1 MANITASDGS
11 VSGNDYILFRD
22 DILKRIRSAQYEAMR
37 AVNKEMISLY
47 WEVGRQITERQ
58 KTLGWGKSVVENLSR
73 DIQDAFPGIQGFSA
87 RNMWD
92 MARFYA
98 EYQPN
103 EFLQPLVA
111 EISWTKHLIIL
122 SKCKDTQERRFYIL
136 ATKRYGWTKNVLLN
150 QIEAK
155 AFEKYLLGQ
164 SNYEQTLPEP
174 IKEQAMLALRDDY
187 TFSILGLEEEHSE
200 RELELS
206 IVKNIRSFLM
216 EFGHDFSFI
225 GNQYRLEVDGHEYF
239 IDLLLYSRRMQAMVA
254 IELKVGE
261 FKPEYK
267 GKMEFYL
274 NVLDDKV
281 KLPHENPSIGI
292 IICKEKNRT
301 IVEYAL
307 RHSSSPIGVATYSL
321 TSELPE
327 HYKSLLPSSEEIAN
341 KVNILLEK

>member
-1 MANITASDGS
+1 MADITTNSSVGGS
-11 VSGNDYILFRD
+11 EYSLFRD

-37 AVNKEMISLY
+37 AVNKEIISLY
-47 WEVGRQITERQ
+47 WEIGRQITERQ
-58 KTLGWGKSVVENLSR
+58 KALGWGKSVVENLSR
-73 DIQDAFPGIQGFSA
+73 DIQEAFPGIQGFGISNL
-87 RNMWD
+87 RD
-92 MARFYA
+92 MARFYT
-98 EYQPN
+98 EYQSN
-103 EFLQPLVA
+103 EFLQPLVG
-111 EISWTKHLIIL
+111 EISWTKHILIL
-122 SKCKDTQERRFYIL
+122 TKCKDTQERRFYIL

-150 QIEAK
+150 KIESK
-155 AFEKYLLGQ
+155 AFEKYLLVQ
-164 SNYEQTLPEP
+164 SNYEQTLSEP
-174 IKEQAMLALRDDY
+174 VREQAMLALRDDY
-187 TFSILGLEEEHSE
+187 TFSILGLDEEHSE
-200 RELELS
+200 RELEQS
-206 IVKNIRSFLM
+206 IVKNIRAFLM

-274 NVLDDKV
+274 NVLDDNV
-281 KLPHENPSIGI
+281 KLQHENPSIGI

-327 HYKSLLPSSEEIAN
+327 HYKSLLPSSKDIAD
-341 KVNILLEK
+341 KVNILLER

>member
-1 MANITASDGS
+1 MADQINNEL
-11 VSGNDYILFRD
+11 VSGGEYSLFRD
-22 DILKRIRSAQYEAMR
+22 DILKRIRSAQYEALR
-37 AVNKEMISLY
+37 AVNKELISLY
-47 WEVGRQITERQ
+47 WEIGRQITERQ

-73 DIQDAFPGIQGFSA
+73 DIQEAFPGIQGFGA
-87 RNMWD
+87 RNIWNMV
-92 MARFYA
+92 RFYT

-103 EFLQPLVA
+103 EILQPLVA
-111 EISWTKHLIIL
+111 EISWAKHILIL
-122 SKCKDTQERRFYIL
+122 TKCKDSQERRFYIL
-136 ATKRYGWTKNVLLN
+136 ATKRFGWTKNVLMH

-155 AFEKYLLGQ
+155 AFENYLLGQ
-164 SNYEQTLPEP
+164 SNYDQTLPQSV
-174 IKEQAMLALRDDY
+174 KNQAALALRDDY
-187 TFSILGLEEEHSE
+187 TFSLLDLQEEHSE

-206 IVKNIRSFLM
+206 IVKNIRAFLM
-216 EFGHDFSFI
+216 EFGQDFSFI

-239 IDLLLYSRRMQAMVA
+239 IDLLLYSRRMQALVA

-274 NVLDDKV
+274 NVLDDKQ

-307 RHSSSPIGVATYSL
+307 RHSASPIGVATYSL
-321 TSELPE
+321 TSKLPE
-327 HYKSLLPSSEEIAN
+327 HYRSLLPSSEEIAA
-341 KVNILLEK
+341 KVDSLLK